1 MNYKKIKEAEFL
13 SRPNRFLAK
22 VQMDGT
28 TETVHV
34 KNTGRLRELL
44 YDGARIYLEDHGED
58 RGMRKTRFSLVTVEK
73 RSQPPHTSRLINI
86 DSHAPN
92 RVVGEALTEGRIAL
106 PGLSP
111 NLSVIKPEAVY
122 KASRFDFYIE
132 DDKGNKAFLEVKGVT
147 LEDEGVARF
156 PDAPT
161 ERGVK
166 HIMELCHAAE
176 HGFKAYVIFV
186 IQMKG
191 IICFMPNDATHPAFG
206 DALRFAAAQGVEILA
221 FDCEVTAES
230 MRLRTEVKVSL

>member
-22 VQMDGT
+22 VRMDGE

-44 YDGARIYLEDHGED
+44 YENACIFLEDHGED
-58 RGMRKTRFSLVTVEK
+58 RGKRKTRFSLVTVEK
-73 RSQPPHTSRLINI
+73 RGQPPYTARLVNI

-92 RVVGEALTEGRIAL
+92 RVVGEALMEGCIAL

-111 NLSVIKPEAVY
+111 NLSLIKPESVY

-132 DDKGNKAFLEVKGVT
+132 DDQGNKGFIEVKGVT

-166 HIMELCHAAE
+166 HIMELCHAQE
-176 HGFKAYVIFV
+176 QGYKAYIIFV

-191 IICFMPNDATHPAFG
+191 ITCFMPNDATHPAFG
-206 DALRFAAAQGVEILA
+206 DALRFAADHQVEILA
-221 FDCEVTAES
+221 FDCDVRPES
-230 MRLRTEVKVSL
+230 MRLGAKVKVRL